1 MRILIVDD
9 DRVLADILSYTFRR
23 EGFET
28 ILAFDGRSALSL
40 YAQQRPDL
48 IVLDVNLPGLDGF
61 SVCKELRR
69 TSNTPI
75 IMLTVRGEDEDVVHG
90 LELGADDYISK
101 PFSPRQLVAR
111 AHAVLRRSKHSITPA
126 VHQVGNLILD
136 PNNRT
141 VRIANSEPVA
151 LSEQEYRLLEYLMMN
166 VGKIMSVEG
175 IFEQV
180 WGAKGGTPEDLRQ
193 LIRRLRGK
201 IELDPAKPKYIVNIP
216 GKGYGLVLKEP

>member
-61 SVCKELRR
+61 SVCKEIRR
-69 TSNTPI
+69 ISNTPI

-111 AHAVLRRSKHSITPA
+111 AHAVLRRSKSSITPA
-126 VHQVGNLILD
+126 VHQVGNLTLD

-141 VRIANSEPVA
+141 VQIANGQSVS

-166 VGKIMSVEG
+166 VGKIMNVES

-180 WGAKGGTPEDLRQ
+180 WGTKGGTPEDLRQ
-193 LIRRLRGK
+193 LIRRLRSK
-201 IELDPAKPKYIVNIP
+201 IEPDPAKPKFIVNIP
-216 GKGYGLVLKEP
+216 GKGYGLVYKEP

>member
-61 SVCKELRR
+61 SVCKEIRR
-69 TSNTPI
+69 ISNVPI

-111 AHAVLRRSKHSITPA
+111 AHAVLRRSKRSVTPA
-126 VHQVGNLILD
+126 VHQVGNLTLD

-141 VRIANSEPVA
+141 VQIANGQLIS
-151 LSEQEYRLLEYLMMN
+151 LSEQEYRLFEYLMMN

-180 WGAKGGTPEDLRQ
+180 WGTKGGTPED
-193 LIRRLRGK
+193 
-201 IELDPAKPKYIVNIP
+201 
-216 GKGYGLVLKEP
+216 